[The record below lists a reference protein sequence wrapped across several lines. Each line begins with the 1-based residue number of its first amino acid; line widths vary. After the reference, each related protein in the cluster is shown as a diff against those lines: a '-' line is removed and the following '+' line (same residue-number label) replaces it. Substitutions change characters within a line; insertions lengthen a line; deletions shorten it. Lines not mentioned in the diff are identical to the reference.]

1 MPRRLFVAVFLLL
14 IIAPGT
20 IQACSCVFLS
30 AGCGMALNPGDVVF
44 LGKVISKIEVQEPTT
59 GGDNTGIGRNRYA
72 IHLAITENFES
83 AGPPGQEIV
92 VYTGQGGGDCG
103 YPFLVGTSYLVHAS
117 SYNGQLSTS
126 ICSGTSP
133 EVMAAGVL
141 RELRA
146 IRDSGRVDDLFGT
159 IGMAPE
165 GAGFEDL
172 AETRPLPNVSVHVT
186 SSKGEVFSTKTDE
199 RGAFAFA
206 RLPRDTYRIEQDL
219 PAGLSTWQSKSGK
232 PLNVEVDDK
241 TGAGAGCQVD
251 VFSRPD
257 GQISGTVVDV
267 SGKGVPGFV
276 TLQPTDPRAAQ
287 VAMRRGGLP
296 GCDTDDGSFSL
307 PQLAP
312 GRYRL
317 VFHPRIGNS
326 VSFRHTFYWPPV
338 SDASNSLAIELG
350 FGQHVDTV
358 RFEVA
363 VTDKAQ

>member
-1 MPRRLFVAVFLLL
+1 MLRRLSVTVFVLL
-14 IIAPGT
+14 IIAPGA
-20 IQACSCVFLS
+20 IQACSCGFVS
-30 AGCGMALNPGDVVF
+30 TGCGMALNPGNVVF

-59 GGDNTGIGRNRYA
+59 SGDSTGIAKLYA
-72 IHLAITENFES
+72 IHLATTENFQG

-103 YPFLVGTSYLVHAS
+103 YPFLVGTSYLVRAS
-117 SYNGQLSTS
+117 TYNGQLSTN
-126 ICSGTSP
+126 ICSGSSP
-133 EVMAAGVL
+133 EVMVGGVL

-146 IRDSGRVDDLFGT
+146 ILDSGRVDDLFGT
-159 IGMAPE
+159 IGIAPG

-172 AETRPLPNVSVHVT
+172 AETRPLPNVSVHVS

-199 RGAFAFA
+199 NGAFAFA
-206 RLPRDTYRIEQDL
+206 RLPRGTYRIEQDL
-219 PAGLSTWQSKSGK
+219 PAGLSTWQSKTGK
-232 PLNVEVDDK
+232 TLSVEVDDK

-257 GQISGTVVDV
+257 GQISGTVVDA

-276 TLQPTDPRAAQ
+276 TLRPTDPRAAE

-312 GRYRL
+312 GRYWL
-317 VFHPRIGNS
+317 VFHPRIGKN
-326 VSFRHTFYWPPV
+326 VSFQHTFYWPPV

-350 FGQHVDTV
+350 FGQHVDNV

-363 VTDKAQ
+363 VIDNAQ

>member
-1 MPRRLFVAVFLLL
+1 MLRRLSISLFLLL

-20 IQACSCVFLS
+20 IHACSCGFVS
-30 AGCGMALNPGDVVF
+30 SGCGMALNPDNVVF
-44 LGKVISKIEVQEPTT
+44 LGKVISKIGVQDPTT
-59 GGDNTGIGRNRYA
+59 GGDSMRMGNRYA
-72 IHLAITENFES
+72 IHLATTENFQG
-83 AGPPGQEIV
+83 AGPRGQEVV

-103 YPFLVGTSYLVHAS
+103 YPFLVGTSYLVYAS
-117 SYNGQLSTS
+117 SYNGRLSTS
-126 ICSGTSP
+126 ICSGTNP
-133 EVMAAGVL
+133 EVMVGGVL

-159 IGMAPE
+159 IGIAPE

-172 AETRPLPNVSVHVT
+172 AETRPLSNVSVHVT
-186 SSKGEVFSTKTDE
+186 SSKGEVFSTETDE
-199 RGAFAFA
+199 HGAFAFA

-219 PAGLSTWQSKSGK
+219 PAGLTTRQSKTGK
-232 PLNVEVDDK
+232 PTSIEVDDK

-257 GQISGTVVDV
+257 GEVSGTVVDA

-276 TLQPTDPRAAQ
+276 TIEPSDPRAAH

-296 GCDTDDGSFSL
+296 GFDTDDGSFSL

-317 VFHPRIGNS
+317 VFHPRIGKN
-326 VSFRHTFYWPPV
+326 VSFQHTFYWPPAG
-338 SDASNSLAIELG
+338 DASNSVAIELG
-350 FGQHVDTV
+350 FGQHVDNV
-358 RFEVA
+358 RFEVTA
-363 VTDKAQ
+363 TDNTP